1 MAKNEEKKN
10 PVAEEPETVETP
22 ETEVTENNEL
32 AAALA
37 QAAQEHDNY
46 LRLAAEYDNFRKRSA
61 REREELYTV
70 IRAETVAKFLPVYD
84 NMERALAQQTSDE
97 AYKKGVEMIMTGLL
111 DVFEKLGVK
120 IFGAVG
126 EQFDPEQH
134 NAVMHEENEEYGENT
149 ISEVF
154 QKGFSVGEKVVRFAM
169 VKVAN

>member
-1 MAKNEEKKN
+1 MAKNEEKKT
-10 PVAEEPETVETP
+10 VAPEEPEVVETP
-22 ETEVTENNEL
+22 ETEAGENNALE
-32 AAALA
+32 AALA
-37 QAAQEHDNY
+37 QAAQEHDAY

-84 NMERALAQQTSDE
+84 NMERALAQQTTDE

-134 NAVMHEENEEYGENT
+134 NAVMHEENEDFAENT